1 MVAFIFYFLDCLYK
15 NDFHS
20 IIQSFFSLP
29 MLFVVPEFHMRCTNG
44 SSCLDFNISLKL
56 WGKDYLWLG
65 GVALHFVISCTKMF
79 LFDFNNVLKNS
90 RRKIPRRNK
99 RNQAREQQQDVF
111 IFLSS
116 LLPRSLI
123 DGFFGWIKYC
133 VIGKKQYS

>member
-1 MVAFIFYFLDCLYK
+1 MVAFILYFLDCLYK

-29 MLFVVPEFHMRCTNG
+29 MFFVVPEYHMRCTND

-65 GVALHFVISCTKMF
+65 GVALHFVISCTKKF

-123 DGFFGWIKYC
+123 DGFFGWIKYW
-133 VIGKKQYS
+133 VIGKK